1 MLLDLQGPK
10 LRVGTFANGPVK
22 LVEGA
27 PFRLDLDRDSRATRT
42 RAPLPH
48 PEIFAALKPGAE
60 LLLDDGQLRLRGR
73 ALRRPTSPTRASST
87 AACCPT
93 ARA

>member
-27 PFRLDLDRDSRATRT
+27 PFRLDLD
-42 RAPLPH
+42 
-48 PEIFAALKPGAE
+48 
-60 LLLDDGQLRLRGR
+60 
-73 ALRRPTSPTRASST
+73 ASNARQCDAR
-87 AACCPT
+87 AACRIRKSSPP
-93 ARA
+93 